1 MNPKT
6 WRMFGLLGLAA
17 LALGAQEPP
26 PAPAASSFGASVD
39 VRVVNVEAVI
49 TDAKGKRVRGLSAG
63 DLKLEVDGREVPIEY
78 FAEIAE
84 GQSVPAAPAV
94 TAEGAPPAAAPSPAP
109 QGRSFLVFIDEA
121 FAVANQRDTVLEAL
135 ERDLKLLGPEDRMA
149 IVAFGGVK
157 IGGSRIDVLSGWTG
171 DTQALAAALRA
182 ARKRPASGNDVMATR
197 RRMENDRELV
207 SEALAANSVTGT
219 DTDPYENDYAGA
231 RGLDSVAPS
240 TDGGEGRLESW
251 LYKLSRA
258 AVTAMSGMAPPSGR
272 RTLLLLSGGWPGP
285 GFHIPLAVAANRLG
299 YTIYPVD
306 VQGVD
311 MLTAVNDASHPYP
324 GIGLSDGFISS
335 GWERTTEAG
344 MEFLARVT
352 GGRAIL
358 NSARLSALGRVVED
372 TGSYYWLGFTPRWKG
387 DDRHHR
393 IEIKAGKGLE
403 VRSRKGFTDF
413 SRSTESSLAMQ
424 SILLLGGA
432 AKDKRLSVEVGTPK
446 IKGRQLELP
455 VTVAIPVA
463 DLTPIEQWGGW
474 RVEAI
479 LGTAVVD
486 SGGSFSNFT
495 ETSMRVTLPK
505 QPAPADLAR
514 HRMTLKLRRA
524 KQRLVFIMRDP
535 LGGTTL
541 WGETEV
547 NP

>member
-1 MNPKT
+1 
-6 WRMFGLLGLAA
+6 MFGLLGLVA

-26 PAPAASSFGASVD
+26 PAPAANTFGASVD
-39 VRVVNVEAVI
+39 VRVINVEAVI
-49 TDAKGKRVRGLSAG
+49 TNSRGERVRGLSAG

-84 GQSVPAAPAV
+84 GQPVSAASAPAS
-94 TAEGAPPAAAPSPAP
+94 APSEGVAPPPSPAP

-121 FAVANQRDTVLEAL
+121 FAVAAQRDTVLQAL

-157 IGGSRIDVLSGWTG
+157 VGGSRLDVLSGWTG

-197 RRMENDRELV
+197 RRLENDQELV
-207 SEALAANSVTGT
+207 REALAANSVTGT

-231 RGLDSVAPS
+231 RGLDSVVPN
-240 TDGGEGRLESW
+240 TDGGDGRLESW
-251 LYKLSRA
+251 MYKLSRA

-272 RTLLLLSGGWPGP
+272 RTLLLLSGGWPVP
-285 GFHIPLAVAANRLG
+285 SFHIPLAVAANRLG
-299 YTIYPVD
+299 YTVYPVD
-306 VQGVD
+306 VQGID
-311 MLTAVNDASHPYP
+311 MLTAVNDASRPYP

-335 GWERTTEAG
+335 GWERSTQAG

-372 TGSYYWLGFTPRWKG
+372 TRSYYWLGFTPRWKG

-403 VRSRKGFTDF
+403 VRSRKGFSDF
-413 SRSTESSLAMQ
+413 SRATESSLATQ
-424 SILLLGGA
+424 GILLLGGA
-432 AKDKRLSVEVGTPK
+432 PKDKRLIIEAGQPK
-446 IKGRQLELP
+446 TKGRELELP
-455 VTVAIPVA
+455 VTIVIPVA
-463 DLTPIEQWGGW
+463 DLTPLEQWGSW

-479 LGTAVVD
+479 LGTAVMD
-486 SGGSFSNFT
+486 GSGSFSDLT
-495 ETSMRVTLPK
+495 ETSLRVTLPK
-505 QPAPADLAR
+505 QPGPGDLAR
-514 HRMTLKLRRA
+514 HRMTLKLRRT
-524 KQRLVFIMRDP
+524 KQRLVFTMRDP
-535 LGGTTL
+535 LGGATL
-541 WGETEV
+541 WGEAEV